1 MPMLFKLS
9 TKKYM
14 IMVKNVIDKIIKN
27 MIKLFKKKKSLYKV
41 RTKIIFYLKNYQVQS
56 MVLRLVEY
64 NKPF

>member
-1 MPMLFKLS
+1 MLFKSS

-41 RTKIIFYLKNYQVQS
+41 RTKIIFYLKNYHVQI

>member
-1 MPMLFKLS
+1 
-9 TKKYM
+9 M

-41 RTKIIFYLKNYQVQS
+41 RTKIIFYLKNYHVQI